1 MRKYILSIAAVI
13 LIIFS
18 IGFVSSSAI
27 AAEEL
32 PVQETIDLPTT
43 QDLFGDKSPVSPFRD
58 FVIGPD
64 RNFFVTLNAEDIPVT
79 KFTSS
84 GEQAEIK
91 AVAEGIS
98 EQTISSVSRG
108 IALSSDQNVIVAG
121 SREPYEFTP
130 EENLIDQYSLEKSKT
145 ELARLVDV
153 AADAQGNIY
162 MADMNDQIRKVTSDG
177 SVDTWQINKQVFNE
191 EIPDFSTPAM
201 TTTGDYLFVLMGQ
214 TDKLLKYTHGGELVD
229 NMKLP
234 QKEFGGSKK
243 NRTIIEV
250 VATKSGDLV
259 ALQDDLDNRILV
271 LDGNGSIKRSFN
283 IPRSISETGR
293 TELADIAIGPDG
305 NLYTISTT
313 RSPASSDSAQTNF
326 ITSADIGLGSQIE
339 ETNKENNQS
348 EPEEDNEGGD
358 QANNTNERSTN
369 GYWKAGAT
377 SSLSGQ
383 SSQDINALKRLVNSL
398 MQLKVLIGM
407 QQS

>member
-1 MRKYILSIAAVI
+1 MKKYTLLIFAIILMF
-13 LIIFS
+13 FS
-18 IGFVSSSAI
+18 AGFVSSSAI

-91 AVAEGIS
+91 AVSEGIS

-130 EENLIDQYSLEKSKT
+130 EENLINQYSLEKSKT

-162 MADMNDQIRKVTSDG
+162 MADMDDQIKKISSDG
-177 SVDTWQINKQVFNE
+177 SIDTWQINKQVFNE

-201 TTTGDYLFVLMGQ
+201 TTTDDYLFVLMGQ

-229 NMKLP
+229 NIKFP

-243 NRTIIEV
+243 NRTITEV

-313 RSPASSDSAQTNF
+313 RNPASSDSQQTNF
-326 ITSADIGLGSQIE
+326 ITSADIGFGPQAQEVSNTQ
-339 ETNKENNQS
+339 NNESNSADSDGQS
-348 EPEEDNEGGD
+348 NQGD
-358 QANNTNERSTN
+358 DKSEKTS
-369 GYWKAGAT
+369 GYWKTGAT
-377 SSLSGQ
+377 SSQNSQ
-383 SSQDINALKRLVNSL
+383 SSRDVNALKELVNSL